1 MKTELSVALRQVRPV
16 LGAAGLFSFCISA
29 LMLTVSLYMLQVYD
43 RVLTSRH
50 VGTLVLLTILALGL
64 LLFGAL
70 LDWLRARL
78 FVRISL
84 KLDRAL
90 AGAVFSAAFLRLVRT
105 GQGSQGQPMRDIETL
120 RQFLTGSGIIALFDA
135 PWAFVFLLVIFL
147 IHPLLGV
154 IAVSGMAILLVL
166 AAVGE
171 FIARKPLQEAAA
183 HGTAAYAFAE
193 ANMLNAEVIH
203 TMGMLPRLR
212 ARWLLQHEQML
223 AGQSRAGERAASLT
237 AAAKFFRQILQV
249 IMLGAGAWLVLQR
262 ITTPGVMVACSIIL
276 GRALA
281 PVEAAISS
289 WRALLSARGSY
300 ARLHGLLAMAGAE
313 APRLDL
319 PRPTGR
325 LQVED
330 IIALPPGATKP
341 VLHSVSFR
349 LGAGEILGIAGPAA
363 AGKSTLARLL
373 VGAAS
378 PRAGQVRLDDADLAQ
393 WHPDALGPHL
403 GYLPQNV
410 ELLAGTVAENI
421 ARFGPIDAGAVVLAA
436 QRAGVDAM
444 IRRLPEGYNTMIG
457 SFGANLSGGQR
468 QRVALARALY
478 GNPVLVVLD
487 EPNANLDGDGEAA
500 LRNAILAQKAEGAT
514 VVVIA
519 HRPSI
524 LSATD
529 RLLVLRDGRVDMFGA
544 TADILPRIIHPT
556 HAQVPL
562 RPAAAMA
569 AS

>member
-16 LGAAGLFSFCISA
+16 LGVAGLFSFFVSA

-64 LLFGAL
+64 LLFGAV

-135 PWAFVFLLVIFL
+135 PWAVVFLLVIFL

-166 AAVGE
+166 AGVGE

-183 HGTAAYAFAE
+183 HGVMAYAFAE
-193 ANMLNAEVIH
+193 ANMLNAEVVH

-281 PVEAAISS
+281 PVEAAIGS

-300 ARLHGLLAMAGAE
+300 ARLHGLLAAAGAE
-313 APRLDL
+313 TPRLDL

-330 IIALPPGATKP
+330 IVALPPGATRP
-341 VLHSVSFR
+341 VLHGVSFR
-349 LGAGEILGIAGPAA
+349 LDAGEILGIAGPAA

-378 PRAGQVRLDDADLAQ
+378 PRAGQIRLDDADLVQ

-444 IRRLPEGYNTMIG
+444 VRRLPDGYNTMIG

-468 QRVALARALY
+468 QRIALARALY

-500 LRNAILAQKAEGAT
+500 LRDAILAQKAESTT

-544 TADILPRIIHPT
+544 TADVLPRIIHPT
-556 HAQVPL
+556 HAQMPL

-569 AS
+569 AL

>member
-16 LGAAGLFSFCISA
+16 LGVAGLFSFFVSA

-64 LLFGAL
+64 LLFGAV

-105 GQGSQGQPMRDIETL
+105 GQGSQGQPMRDIESL

-166 AAVGE
+166 AVLGE

-183 HGTAAYAFAE
+183 HGAAAYAFAE

-212 ARWLLQHEQML
+212 TRWILQHEQML

-262 ITTPGVMVACSIIL
+262 VTTPGVMVACSIIL

-281 PVEAAISS
+281 PVEAAIGS

-300 ARLHGLLAMAGAE
+300 ARLHGLLAAAGAE
-313 APRLDL
+313 TPRLDL

-330 IIALPPGATKP
+330 IVALPPGATRP
-341 VLHSVSFR
+341 VLHGVSFR
-349 LGAGEILGIAGPAA
+349 LDAGEILGIAGPAA

-378 PRAGQVRLDDADLAQ
+378 PRAGQIRLDDADLVQ

-444 IRRLPEGYNTMIG
+444 IRRLPDGYNTMIG

-468 QRVALARALY
+468 QRIALARALY

-500 LRNAILAQKAEGAT
+500 LRDAILAQKAEGTT

-544 TADILPRIIHPT
+544 TADVLPRIIHPT
-556 HAQVPL
+556 QAQMPL

-569 AS
+569 AL